1 MDLHGVLRSIS
12 VHTPTCLALSLLWL
26 AGCAGTIPPRELDR
40 MSERSYTAL
49 LEDASRRGVL
59 NADEGLTGRVR
70 AVASRIIPQ
79 TGTFRSDAP
88 DWRWEVNVID
98 GSEVNAFC
106 MPGGRIIFYSGLVR
120 GLALTDD
127 EIAVLMAHDVA
138 HALRGHSRGQ
148 VSRPVAAQGASDKPT
163 PYRTLLA
170 TEFSRADE
178 AEADSVGLELAA
190 RAGYD
195 PRAGVSLWQ
204 KMVLA
209 DQEEQQRPE
218 FLGTHPADAS
228 RVQQIQ
234 ALLPKVTPLYQ
245 QAQAR
250 K

>member
-1 MDLHGVLRSIS
+1 M
-12 VHTPTCLALSLLWL
+12 LALHNPKGWEN
-26 AGCAGTIPPRELDR
+26 APK
-40 MSERSYTAL
+40 
-49 LEDASRRGVL
+49 V
-59 NADEGLTGRVR
+59 ADEQG
-70 AVASRIIPQ
+70 AK
-79 TGTFRSDAP
+79 
-88 DWRWEVNVID
+88 
-98 GSEVNAFC
+98 
-106 MPGGRIIFYSGLVR
+106 
-120 GLALTDD
+120 
-127 EIAVLMAHDVA
+127 VLMAHDVA
-138 HALRGHSRGQ
+138 HALRGHARRQ

-170 TEFSRADE
+170 TQFSRTDE

-218 FLGTHPADAS
+218 FLDIHPADAS

-245 QAQAR
+245 QGQAR